1 MSFFLDPEVTMS
13 NKLMEMIYIFIGLM
27 VVYTAVKNL
36 RDKENPSRIGT
47 FAFWFIP
54 GIWSLDAVCGQRG
67 ACAFDVRACDLT

>member
-47 FAFWFIP
+47 FAFWFIL
-54 GIWSLDAVCGQRG
+54 GIVL
-67 ACAFDVRACDLT
+67 AFGR